1 MSIYFILSLTL
12 LNSTAVRA
20 ARVVLPLYMLELGAR
35 PLTVGI
41 LAASFSVLP
50 MFLSIPAGKFADRFG
65 SRWLLMIGAI
75 GGGVGLLIPY
85 ATAGFI
91 AIFAAAALIGLSNG
105 IYNVSLQNLVGLVSD
120 PQHRARN
127 FSNFSL
133 MNSLS
138 NFVGPLVAGFSI
150 DHSGHVNACL
160 YLALLTLV
168 PVAML
173 AMRGG
178 GLPQGSRGV
187 AHASGGVRA
196 MLADPSVRKVLATSS
211 LLHTGQDLYQFYM
224 PVYMHAAGL
233 SASATGMVLAANAA
247 AAFVIRLILPRL
259 IAKFG
264 EEGLLAYAFYAGG
277 ASLMLIP
284 FFTSAFMLGVVS
296 FVFGL
301 GLGCSQPII
310 TMLMF
315 SNSAEGR
322 SGEAMGLRMTVNHL
336 TKLVGPVA
344 FGAVGTALGLMPMFW
359 LNALM
364 MGAAGLLSRP
374 TDRDQ

>member
-1 MSIYFILSLTL
+1 
-12 LNSTAVRA
+12 
-20 ARVVLPLYMLELGAR
+20 
-35 PLTVGI
+35 
-41 LAASFSVLP
+41 
-50 MFLSIPAGKFADRFG
+50 
-65 SRWLLMIGAI
+65 
-75 GGGVGLLIPY
+75 
-85 ATAGFI
+85 
-91 AIFAAAALIGLSNG
+91 
-105 IYNVSLQNLVGLVSD
+105 
-120 PQHRARN
+120 
-127 FSNFSL
+127 
-133 MNSLS
+133 
-138 NFVGPLVAGFSI
+138 
-150 DHSGHVNACL
+150 
-160 YLALLTLV
+160 
-168 PVAML
+168 
-173 AMRGG
+173 
-178 GLPQGSRGV
+178 
-187 AHASGGVRA
+187 
-196 MLADPSVRKVLATSS
+196 MLADSSIRKVLATSS

-277 ASLMLIP
+277 VSLMLIP
-284 FFTSAFMLGVVS
+284 FFTSAVMLGVVS
-296 FVFGL
+296 FIFGL

-359 LNALM
+359 LNAIM
-364 MGAAGLLSRP
+364 MGAAGMLSRP
-374 TDRDQ
+374 TNRDQ